1 MCHCI
6 LWGQRTTFRCW
17 FFFSIMW
24 APRIELRS
32 SSCLA
37 LSPLLPTELVG
48 PSIVVP
54 NLIVQEAL
62 TSPFLVMPKV
72 VHR

>member
-1 MCHCI
+1 
-6 LWGQRTTFRCW
+6 
-17 FFFSIMW
+17 MW